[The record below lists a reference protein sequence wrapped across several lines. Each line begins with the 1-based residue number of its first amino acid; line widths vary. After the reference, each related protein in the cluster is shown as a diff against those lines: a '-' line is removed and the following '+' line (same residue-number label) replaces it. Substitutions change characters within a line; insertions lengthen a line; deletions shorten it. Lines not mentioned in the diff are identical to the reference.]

1 MDRVIHNR
9 GRVSPETERRIRRII
24 EQLGYKPNV
33 FAKNLKLGKPYIFGI
48 LMPKP
53 SQDNAY
59 WTLPIRG
66 INKAQ
71 KELASQK
78 IEARYFFYDKY
89 SKISYHKISRD
100 VLEAELDGLIIAPAL
115 SGEFDE
121 FVKTI
126 PLGLP
131 YVFFDSFIPD
141 SKCIAYIG
149 EDSFQS
155 GFLSGKLM
163 CLLIKGRGTI
173 GVLKVLP
180 SDYHINDRIS
190 GFVDFCTKSSPC
202 IPRIYEI
209 DWNGSQSKR
218 KKVFERVFIEN
229 QNLKGIF
236 ISNTLTHQVAE
247 FVKNNPGK
255 GKVYIIGYDL
265 VEENIK
271 FLKEGIIDFLIS
283 QQSEKQGYEALYTL
297 YRHVF
302 LKESTEKNIIM
313 QIDIVTNENIEY
325 YKS

>member
-1 MDRVIHNR
+1 MDRVIHHR
-9 GRVSPETERRIRRII
+9 GRVSPETEERIRRII

-33 FAKNLKLGKPYIFGI
+33 FAKNLKLGKSIIFGV

-71 KELASQK
+71 EELASQR
-78 IEARYFFYDKY
+78 IEVRYFFYDKF
-89 SKISYHKISRD
+89 SKKSFRKTSRD
-100 VLEAELDGLIIAPAL
+100 ILEEELNGLIIAPAL

-126 PLGLP
+126 PYGLP
-131 YVFFDSFIPD
+131 YVFFDSFIPN
-141 SKCIAYIG
+141 SKYIAYIG
-149 EDSFQS
+149 QDSFQS

-163 CLLIKGRGTI
+163 CLLIKEGGTI
-173 GVLKVLP
+173 AILKVLP
-180 SDYHINDRIS
+180 SDYHVNDRVS
-190 GFVDFCTKSSPC
+190 GFVDFCTKCAPC
-202 IPRIYEI
+202 TPRIYEI
-209 DWNGSQSKR
+209 DGNGSQSKR
-218 KKVFERVFIEN
+218 NEVFKRVFIEN

-247 FVKNNPGK
+247 FVKNNQGK
-255 GKVYIIGYDL
+255 EKVYIIGYDL
-265 VEENIK
+265 IEENIK
-271 FLKEGIIDFLIS
+271 FLRDGIIDFLIS

-302 LKESTEKNIIM
+302 LKESVEKNIIM
-313 QIDIVTNENIEY
+313 QIDIVTNENIDY

>member
-1 MDRVIHNR
+1 MDRVLHHR
-9 GRVSPETERRIRRII
+9 GRVSPETEERISRII
-24 EQLGYKPNV
+24 EQLGYKPNM
-33 FAKNLKLGKPYIFGI
+33 FAKNLKLSKPFIIGV

-71 KELASQK
+71 EELASQK
-78 IEARYFFYDKY
+78 IETRYFFYDKY
-89 SKISYHKISRD
+89 LKKSFHKIIRD
-100 VLEAELDGLIIAPAL
+100 ILGEELDGLIIAPAL

-126 PLGLP
+126 PNSLP
-131 YVFFDSFIPD
+131 YVFFDSFIPN
-141 SKCIAYIG
+141 SKYISYIG
-149 EDSFQS
+149 QDSFQS

-163 CLLIKGRGTI
+163 CLLIKGEGTI
-173 GVLKVLP
+173 AVLKVLP
-180 SDYHINDRIS
+180 SDYHINDRVS
-190 GFVDFCTKSSPC
+190 GFVDFCTKCSPC
-202 IPRIYEI
+202 TPRIYEI
-209 DWNGSQSKR
+209 DGNGSQAKR
-218 KKVFERVFIEN
+218 NEVFERVFMEN

-247 FVKNNPGK
+247 FVKNNPWK
-255 GKVYIIGYDL
+255 EKVYIIGYDL
-265 VEENIK
+265 IKENIK
-271 FLKEGIIDFLIS
+271 YLKEGIIDFLIS

-302 LKESTEKNIIM
+302 FKESVKKNIIM

>member
-1 MDRVIHNR
+1 MDRVIHRR
-9 GRVSPETERRIRRII
+9 GRVSPETEERIRRII

-33 FAKNLKLGKPYIFGI
+33 FAKNLKLGKPFIFGV

-71 KELASQK
+71 EELASQK
-78 IEARYFFYDKY
+78 IEVRYFFYDKY
-89 SKISYHKISRD
+89 SKKSFHKTNRD
-100 VLEAELDGLIIAPAL
+100 VLKGELDGLIIAPAL
-115 SGEFDE
+115 SEEFDE
-121 FVKTI
+121 FAKTI
-126 PLGLP
+126 PDSLP
-131 YVFFDSFIPD
+131 YVFFDSFTPN
-141 SKCIAYIG
+141 SKYIAYIG

-173 GVLKVLP
+173 AVLKVLP
-180 SDYHINDRIS
+180 SDYHINDRVS
-190 GFVDFCTKSSPC
+190 GFVDFCTKCSPC
-202 IPRIYEI
+202 LPRIYEF
-209 DWNGSQSKR
+209 DGNGSQTKI
-218 KKVFERVFIEN
+218 KKFFERVFIEN

-236 ISNTLTHQVAE
+236 ISNTLTHQVAD

-255 GKVYIIGYDL
+255 EKVYIIGYDL
-265 VEENIK
+265 IEENIK

-302 LKESTEKNIIM
+302 FKESVEKNIIM
-313 QIDIVTNENIEY
+313 QIDIVTNENIDY